1 MRLPCLGSRVAI
13 IDSIQKRFANLPQI
27 IAKVTLLG
35 EKGNY
40 FNLVTF
46 RAFERDQLQVNLFLF
61 QRLDPAEQLQHIGN
75 LRKAIQ
81 YAAQDVHGGKMP
93 GFCIVGKV
101 VVYLV

>member
-1 MRLPCLGSRVAI
+1 MS
-13 IDSIQKRFANLPQI
+13 
-27 IAKVTLLG
+27 AKVIPF
-35 EKGNY
+35 ERKQRC

-46 RAFERDQLQVNLFLF
+46 QAFGKDRLQQDLFLF

-101 VVYLV
+101 IFYLV